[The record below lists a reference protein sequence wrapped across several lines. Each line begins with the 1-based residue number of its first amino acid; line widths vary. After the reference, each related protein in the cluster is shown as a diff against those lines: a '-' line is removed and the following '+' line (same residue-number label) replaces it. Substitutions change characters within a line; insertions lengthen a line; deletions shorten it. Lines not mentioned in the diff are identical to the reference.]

1 MTTSSFGGT
10 RANFRGR
17 LEDERMLKGRGR
29 YVSDWTLP
37 NQASGHFLR
46 SDRPHAKIASID
58 ASAALAMPGVIAVI
72 TGEELAAAGLKPIPA
87 AAPFKWSDGS
97 EQRPASRPS
106 LAHGVVRHVGEP
118 VALIVAE
125 TAAQAQDAAEAVLVE
140 YEELPAVTTAQEALA
155 KSAPQ
160 LHAGAPGN
168 LVLDFEGGDAAATK
182 AAFAKAAKI
191 VRLRAYHSR
200 VVGNP
205 MEPRAAMGSYD
216 PAQDR
221 YYLHGTTQGVGPMR
235 AQLSAVLGVAPDK
248 VRVVAEEVGGGF
260 GVRFNAYPEYGAL
273 LYAAK
278 KLGRPVKWIGTR
290 SEVFLGDEQ
299 ARDIV
304 HSGEMA
310 LSAEG
315 RILGMRFDYLSN
327 LGAYVAFTGAVVNT
341 IGLVN
346 VICGVYDVQAV
357 HVRGRLVLTNT
368 IPTAA
373 YRGAGRPVASYALE
387 RLADQAAREL
397 GLDPAEFRRRN
408 MIPKAKMP
416 YKLVSGFEY
425 DCGDFEGVMD
435 KALAESQWKDFEER
449 RQKSQAQG
457 KLRGR
462 GIATYIEMTAPG
474 GFAPYDQA
482 HITWETDGAKFTGLT
497 LRTASHNHGQSHET
511 TFAQIVSGVLGIP
524 MERIR
529 LRTAEP
535 DFDLTANPTGGS
547 RTLHGLG
554 SAMFFASQEIVKN
567 GMALAAEELESA
579 QADIEFVAGT
589 YRIKGTDRQVG
600 IESLANKFKGRLDL
614 DFKDRPKVPGTFPNG
629 CHIAEVE
636 IDPETGET
644 EIVSYVAC
652 DDVGNIINHQVVEG
666 QMQGGVTQGA
676 GHIFAEQTVYDS
688 SGQLLTGSFMDYAMP
703 RAGLV
708 GGLRVIDHAVP
719 TASNPL
725 GAKGVGEGG
734 VTGSMPCLMNAVMDA
749 LGQAGVKRFDMPAS
763 QQRVWQ
769 AIQAARAGRPDALAI
784 EDSA

>member
-1 MTTSSFGGT
+1 
-10 RANFRGR
+10 
-17 LEDERMLKGRGR
+17 MLKGRGR
-29 YVSDWTLP
+29 YVSDWNLP
-37 NQASGHFLR
+37 GQAYGHFLR

-58 ASAALAMPGVIAVI
+58 ASGALAMPGVIAVI
-72 TGEELAAAGLKPIPA
+72 TGKELAAAGLKPIPA

-97 EQRPASRPS
+97 EQRSALRLS
-106 LAHGVVRHVGEP
+106 LAHEVVRHVGEP

-125 TAAQAQDAAEAVLVE
+125 TVAQAQDAAEAVAVE
-140 YEELPAVTTAQEALA
+140 FEELPAVTGAAEALA
-155 KSAPQ
+155 EGAPQ

-168 LVLDFEGGDAAATK
+168 LVLDFDGGDAAATA
-182 AAFAKAAKI
+182 AAFARAARVVK
-191 VRLRAYHSR
+191 LRAYHSR

-216 PAQDR
+216 PEKDL
-221 YYLHGTTQGVGPMR
+221 YFLHGTTQGVGPMR
-235 AQLSAVLGVAPDK
+235 GQLSAVLGVAPEK

-304 HSGEMA
+304 HSGELA
-310 LSAEG
+310 LDAGG
-315 RILGMRFDYLSN
+315 RILGMRFDYLAN
-327 LGAYVAFTGAVVNT
+327 LGAYVAFTGTVVNT

-346 VICGVYDVQAV
+346 VNCGVYDVQAV
-357 HVRGRLVLTNT
+357 HVRARLVLTNT

-387 RLADQAAREL
+387 CLIDQAAHEL

-416 YKLVSGFEY
+416 YKLVGGFEY

-435 KALAESQWKDFEER
+435 KALSTADWNGFSA
-449 RQKSQAQG
+449 RQKKAKEKG
-457 KLRGR
+457 KLLGR

-482 HITWETDGAKFTGLT
+482 HVTWEDDGSVT
-497 LRTASHNHGQSHET
+497 LRTASHNHGQGHET

-524 MERIR
+524 MDRIR

-535 DFDLTANPTGGS
+535 DFNLTANPTGGS

-579 QADIEFVAGT
+579 EADIEFVSGA
-589 YRIKGTDRQVG
+589 YRIKGTDRQVK
-600 IESLANKFKGRLDL
+600 IENLAKKFKGKLDL
-614 DFKDRPKVPGTFPNG
+614 DYKDRPKVPGTFPNG

-652 DDVGNIINHQVVEG
+652 DDVGNIINHQIVEG

-676 GHIFAEQTVYDS
+676 GHIFAEQAVYDA

-708 GGLRVIDHAVP
+708 GGLQVTDFAVP
-719 TASNPL
+719 TATNPL

-734 VTGSMPCLMNAVMDA
+734 VTGSMPCLMNAVIDA
-749 LGQAGVKRFDMPAS
+749 MRQGGVQRFDMPAS
-763 QQRVWQ
+763 PQRVW
-769 AIQAARAGRPDALAI
+769 AALRAAKDGNSGAFAVSQAAVPQAA
-784 EDSA
+784 

>member
-1 MTTSSFGGT
+1 MTTSFGGT
-10 RANFRGR
+10 QGNYKGR

-37 NQASGHFLR
+37 GQASGHFLR
-46 SDRPHAKIASID
+46 SDRPHAKIVSID
-58 ASAALAMPGVIAVI
+58 ASAALAIPGVIAVI

-97 EQRPASRPS
+97 EQRPALRPS
-106 LAHGVVRHVGEP
+106 LAHEVVRHVGEP

-140 YEELPAVTTAQEALA
+140 YEELPSVTTAEEALA
-155 KSAPQ
+155 QGAPR
-160 LHAGAPGN
+160 LHGGAPGN

-182 AAFAKAAKI
+182 AAFAKAARVVK
-191 VRLRAYHSR
+191 LRAYHTR

-235 AQLSAVLGVAPDK
+235 GQLSAVLGVAPDK

-304 HSGEMA
+304 HTGEMA

-341 IGLVN
+341 IGLLNVN
-346 VICGVYDVQAV
+346 CGVYDVQAV

-416 YKLVSGFEY
+416 YKLVGGFEY
-425 DCGDFEGVMD
+425 DSGDFEGVMD
-435 KALAESQWKDFEER
+435 KALSAADWKGFPD
-449 RQKSQAQG
+449 RQRKAKEKG

-482 HITWETDGAKFTGLT
+482 HVTWEDDGSVT

-524 MERIR
+524 MDRIR
-529 LRTAEP
+529 LRTAEA

-567 GMALAAEELESA
+567 GIALAAEELESA
-579 QADIEFVAGT
+579 QGDIEFVSGS
-589 YRIKGTDRQVG
+589 YRIKGTDRSVQ
-600 IESLANKFKGRLDL
+600 IETLAKKFKGKLDL
-614 DFKDRPKVPGTFPNG
+614 DFRDRPKVPGTFPNG

-644 EIVSYVAC
+644 DIVSYVAC

-719 TASNPL
+719 TATNPL

-749 LGQAGVKRFDMPAS
+749 LRLAGVERFDMPAN
-763 QQRVWQ
+763 QQRVWE
-769 AIQAARAGRPDALAI
+769 AIQAARSGRPGALAI
-784 EDSA
+784 GEPA

>member
-1 MTTSSFGGT
+1 MTSFGGGYK
-10 RANFRGR
+10 GR

-29 YVSDWTLP
+29 YVSDWNLP
-37 NQASGHFLR
+37 GQASGHFLR
-46 SDRPHAKIASID
+46 SDRPHAKILSID
-58 ASAALAMPGVIAVI
+58 TSAALAMPGVIAVL
-72 TGEELAAAGLKPIPA
+72 TGAELVAAGLKPIPA

-97 EQRPASRPS
+97 EQRPASRLS
-106 LAHGVVRHVGEP
+106 LAHEVVRHVGEP
-118 VALIVAE
+118 VALVVAE
-125 TAAQAQDAAEAVLVE
+125 TAAQAQDAAEAVMVD
-140 YEELPAVTTAQEALA
+140 YEELPSVVSAAAALA
-155 KSAPQ
+155 RDAPQ

-168 LVLDFEGGDAAATK
+168 LLLDFTGGDEAATN
-182 AAFAKAAKI
+182 AAFARAAK
-191 VRLRAYHSR
+191 VVSLRAYHSR

-216 PAQDR
+216 PAQDM
-221 YYLHGTTQGVGPMR
+221 YFLHGTTQGVLPMR
-235 AQLSAVLGVAPDK
+235 GQLSAVLGVPPEK

-304 HSGEMA
+304 HSGELA
-310 LSAEG
+310 LDANG

-327 LGAYVAFTGAVVNT
+327 LGAYVVFTGSIVNT
-341 IGLVN
+341 LGLVN
-346 VICGVYDVQAV
+346 VNCGVYDVQAV

-368 IPTAA
+368 VPTAA

-387 RLADQAAREL
+387 CLIDKAAHEL

-416 YKLVSGFEY
+416 YKLVGGFEY

-435 KALAESQWKDFEER
+435 KAVAESGWKSFEER
-449 RQKSQAQG
+449 RRKSLANG

-482 HITWETDGAKFTGLT
+482 HITWEDDGSVT

-524 MERIR
+524 MEKIR

-535 DFDLTANPTGGS
+535 DFNLTANPTGGS

-554 SAMFFASQEIVKN
+554 SAMFFASQKIVKQ
-567 GMALAAEELESA
+567 GLDLAAEDLESA
-579 QADIEFVAGT
+579 AADLEFSSGT
-589 YRIKGTDRQVG
+589 YRIKGTDRN
-600 IESLANKFKGRLDL
+600 ISISALAKKYPGRLDIDL
-614 DFKDRPKVPGTFPNG
+614 KDPAKVPGTFPNG

-636 IDPETGET
+636 IDRETGET

-676 GHIFAEQTVYDS
+676 GHIFAEQAVYDN

-719 TASNPL
+719 TATNPL

-749 LGQAGVKRFDMPAS
+749 MRQAGVQRFDMPAS
-763 QQRVWQ
+763 PQRVWE
-769 AIQAARAGRPDALAI
+769 ALRAAGAGKPEALA
-784 EDSA
+784 AAQ

>member
-1 MTTSSFGGT
+1 MTSFG
-10 RANFRGR
+10 RAPRGR
-17 LEDERMLKGRGR
+17 LEDGRMLTGKGR

-37 NQASGHFLR
+37 NQTHGHFLR
-46 SDRPHAKIASID
+46 SDRPHAKILSID

-72 TGEELAAAGLKPIPA
+72 TGKELAAAGLKPIPA
-87 AAPFKWSDGS
+87 AAPFMWSDGS
-97 EQRPASRPS
+97 EQRPAMRLS
-106 LAHGVVRHVGEP
+106 LAHEVVRHVGEP
-118 VALIVAE
+118 VALIVAD
-125 TAAQAQDAAEAVLVE
+125 TAAHAQDAAEAVAIE
-140 YEELPAVTTAQEALA
+140 FEDLPAVTTADEALA
-155 KSAPQ
+155 KGAPQ
-160 LHAGAPGN
+160 LHPGAPGN
-168 LVLDFEGGDAAATK
+168 LVLDFDGGDAAATN
-182 AAFAKAAKI
+182 AAFAKAAK
-191 VRLRAYHSR
+191 VVKLRAYHTR

-216 PAQDR
+216 PAKDM
-221 YYLHGTTQGVGPMR
+221 YFLHGTTQGVGPMR
-235 AQLSAVLGVAPDK
+235 GQLSAVLGVPPEK

-278 KLGRPVKWIGTR
+278 KLGRPVKWIGSR

-304 HSGEMA
+304 HSGELA
-310 LSAEG
+310 LDKDG

-327 LGAYVAFTGAVVNT
+327 LGAYVVFTGTVVNT
-341 IGLVN
+341 VGLVN
-346 VICGVYDVQAV
+346 VNCGVYDVQAV
-357 HVRGRLVLTNT
+357 HVRGRSVLTNT

-387 RLADQAAREL
+387 RLIDEAALEL

-416 YKLVSGFEY
+416 YKFAGGFEY

-435 KALAESQWKDFEER
+435 KALSASQWKSFEER
-449 RQKSQAQG
+449 RKKSQAQG

-462 GIATYIEMTAPG
+462 GMATYIEMTAPG

-482 HITWETDGAKFTGLT
+482 HITWDAEGENAGGVT

-511 TFAQIVSGVLGIP
+511 TFAQIVGGVLGIP
-524 MERIR
+524 MEKIR

-547 RTLHGLG
+547 RTLQGLG
-554 SAMFFASQEIVKN
+554 SAMFFASQEIVNN
-567 GMALAAEELESA
+567 GLNLAAEALESA
-579 QADIEFVAGT
+579 QADIEFSAGL
-589 YRIKGTDRQVG
+589 YKIKGTDRN
-600 IESLANKFKGRLDL
+600 ISITALAKKYPGKLDL
-614 DFKDRPKVPGTFPNG
+614 DYKERPKVPGTFPNG

-636 IDPETGET
+636 IDPETGECD
-644 EIVSYVAC
+644 IVSYVAC
-652 DDVGNIINHQVVEG
+652 DDAGTIINHQVVEG
-666 QMQGGVTQGA
+666 QMQGGITQGA
-676 GHIFAEQTVYDS
+676 GHIFLEQTVYDA

-708 GGLRVIDHAVP
+708 GGLTVTDHAVP
-719 TASNPL
+719 TATNPL

-734 VTGSMPCLMNAVMDA
+734 VTGSMPCLMNAVIDA
-749 LGQAGVKRFDMPAS
+749 LRAAGVKRFDMPAN
-763 QQRVWQ
+763 QQRVWA
-769 AIQAARAGRPDALAI
+769 AIQAAKAGKPEALAI
-784 EDSA
+784 GAEA

>member
-1 MTTSSFGGT
+1 MDAFGRGPK
-10 RANFRGR
+10 GR
-17 LEDERMLKGRGR
+17 LEDQRMLTGKGR

-37 NQASGHFLR
+37 DQAYGHFLR
-46 SDRPHAKIASID
+46 SDRPHAKIVSID

-72 TGEELAAAGLKPIPA
+72 TGAELVSAGLKSIPA

-97 EQRPASRPS
+97 EQRSALRPS
-106 LAHGVVRHVGEP
+106 LAHEVVRHVGEP
-118 VALIVAE
+118 VALIVAG
-125 TAAQAQDAAEAVLVE
+125 TAAQAQDAAEAVAIE
-140 YEELPAVTTAQEALA
+140 FEELPAVTTAAEALERA
-155 KSAPQ
+155 APR

-168 LVLDFEGGDAAATK
+168 LVLDFEGGDKAATA
-182 AAFAKAAKI
+182 AAFAKAAK
-191 VRLRAYHSR
+191 VVKLRAYHSR

-216 PAQDR
+216 AAKDM
-221 YYLHGTTQGVGPMR
+221 YFLHGTTQGVGPMR
-235 AQLSAVLGVAPDK
+235 GQLSAVLGVAPEK

-278 KLGRPVKWIGTR
+278 KLGRPVKWVGTR

-304 HSGEMA
+304 HSGELA
-310 LSAEG
+310 LDKDG

-346 VICGVYDVQAV
+346 VNCGVYDVQAV

-368 IPTAA
+368 VPTAA

-387 RLADQAAREL
+387 CLIDKAAHEL

-408 MIPKAKMP
+408 MIPKSKMP
-416 YKLVSGFEY
+416 YKLTGGFEY

-435 KALAESQWKDFEER
+435 KALKNSGWNDF
-449 RQKSQAQG
+449 QKRKADSKKRG

-482 HITWETDGAKFTGLT
+482 HVTWEDDGSVT
-497 LRTASHNHGQSHET
+497 LRTASHNHGQGHET

-524 MERIR
+524 MEKIR
-529 LRTAEP
+529 LRTAEAGY
-535 DFDLTANPTGGS
+535 DLVANPTGGS
-547 RTLHGLG
+547 RTLQGLG

-579 QADIEFVAGT
+579 QTDIEFVSGS
-589 YRIKGTDRQVG
+589 YRIKGTDRLVK
-600 IESLANKFKGRLDL
+600 IENLAKKFKGKLDL
-614 DFKDRPKVPGTFPNG
+614 DYKERPKVPGTFPNG

-652 DDVGNIINHQVVEG
+652 DDAGTIINHQIVEG
-666 QMQGGVTQGA
+666 QMQGGITQGA
-676 GHIFAEQTVYDS
+676 GHIFTEQTVYDS

-708 GGLRVIDHAVP
+708 GGLTVTDFAVP
-719 TASNPL
+719 TATNPL

-734 VTGSMPCLMNAVMDA
+734 VTGSMPCLMNAVTDA
-749 LGQAGVKRFDMPAS
+749 LREVGVQRLDMPAS
-763 QQRVWQ
+763 QERVWA
-769 AIQAARAGRPDALAI
+769 AIQAAKAGKPEAMAI
-784 EDSA
+784 STAA